1 MKHKYY
7 SMKDTLKKFERSNK
21 RINKRMLQVLKHFFK
36 KDDADTLKE
45 SLQHFRDLMDCTSWL
60 YMDTDSIRRKPKKWR
75 NVKKQIN
82 AYYGARGQGKGA
94 NNG

>member
-1 MKHKYY
+1 MKRKYY

-36 KDDADTLKE
+36 KDDADTLNE
-45 SLQHFRDLMDCTSWL
+45 ALRHFKDLMDFTQWL
-60 YMDTDSIRRKPKKWR
+60 YIDTDSVRRKPKKWH

-82 AYYGARGQGKGA
+82 AYYGARAQGKGV